1 MFDFIDM
8 LSIHDHDFLEGNYY
22 PKKPKSPKDH
32 SILFGYEMVD
42 ENAVSYAKILNNLRA
57 DQATCTIRTHEDIG
71 WKIKGYVVTQDD
83 LCWQIVDFR
92 KILMPESNK
101 EALRVVKQSSQ
112 TEYIIRLI
120 AVENPWELQ

>member
-32 SILFGYEMVD
+32 SILFDYEMVD
-42 ENAVSYAKILNNLRA
+42 ENAVSYAK
-57 DQATCTIRTHEDIG
+57 TIRTHEDIG

-92 KILMPESNK
+92 KILMPESNR

-112 TEYIIRLI
+112 TEFIIRLI